1 VPSRD
6 AISARLGS
14 LGKKRRETDL
24 PFVLKCLGALAAV
37 VIALAVAVRI
47 ALR

>member
-1 VPSRD
+1 MLFRLV
-6 AISARLGS
+6 SAASERNDV
-14 LGKKRRETDL
+14 KRTF